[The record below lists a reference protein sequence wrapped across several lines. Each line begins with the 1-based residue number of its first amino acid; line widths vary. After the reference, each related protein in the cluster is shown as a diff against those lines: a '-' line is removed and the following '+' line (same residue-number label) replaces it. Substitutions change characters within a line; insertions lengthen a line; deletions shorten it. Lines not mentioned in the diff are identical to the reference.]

1 MQRETEREI
10 IIIFFVEFFD
20 GTSENLLHSLICF
33 VYAFIFGRFIF
44 HSFRIVKLT
53 NHFSP
58 ISDEVMANTYTARRR
73 RESNRKCLFHCLESA
88 LGENSEHVVIKI
100 CNVIRF
106 MCDFV
111 SVLLKIGV
119 LKQLCTIRLLLQS
132 FSEIKYSFI
141 GRLVS
146 NYVIFNT
153 RRWCNRS
160 WKCAQN
166 RFS

>member
-10 IIIFFVEFFD
+10 IIIFFVECFD

-88 LGENSEHVVIKI
+88 LGENSAARSNQNMQCDTIYV
-100 CNVIRF
+100 RF
-106 MCDFV
+106 CFGSSENRRFEAIVHDS
-111 SVLLKIGV
+111 SVAAI
-119 LKQLCTIRLLLQS
+119 
-132 FSEIKYSFI
+132 
-141 GRLVS
+141 
-146 NYVIFNT
+146 IF
-153 RRWCNRS
+153 RD
-160 WKCAQN
+160 
-166 RFS
+166 